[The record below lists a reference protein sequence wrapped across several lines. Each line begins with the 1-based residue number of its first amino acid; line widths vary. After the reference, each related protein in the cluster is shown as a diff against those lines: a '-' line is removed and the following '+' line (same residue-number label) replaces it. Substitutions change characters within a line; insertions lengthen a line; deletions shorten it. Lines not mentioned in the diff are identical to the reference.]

1 MLEQNSH
8 MVLMINKKRIIA
20 ICLCLKLIDYLTIRS
35 PILLQKVFGQLN
47 IKLGT
52 QLFQLKIVKWS
63 PFELNVQLRVT
74 I

>member
-8 MVLMINKKRIIA
+8 MVLMINKKSIIS

-52 QLFQLKIVKWS
+52 
-63 PFELNVQLRVT
+63 
-74 I
+74 